1 MNSLQDYK
9 ELFSQLNLTEL
20 SVEEGDFKLF
30 LKKEVATAPISYTE
44 QPVVKAAPVVTESK
58 ESDVPVKMVEGT
70 EVKAPLLG
78 IFYAKVGER
87 PALKVGDSVKSG
99 DVLCTIEAMKMM
111 NEVKATTDGVIKA
124 VYANEG
130 ALVEYNQ
137 TLFVIG

>member
-30 LKKEVATAPISYTE
+30 LKKE
-44 QPVVKAAPVVTESK
+44 AAPSSISQVIETPFPTVSSIEKKAES
-58 ESDVPVKMVEGT
+58 SASVEKVDGT

-78 IFYAKVGER
+78 IFYAVVGDR
-87 PALKVGDSVKSG
+87 PALKVGDNVKAG

-111 NEVKATTDGVIKA
+111 NEVKAPVDGTIKS
-124 VYANEG
+124 VNVTEG
-130 ALVEYNQ
+130 TLVEYNQ

>member
-20 SVEEGDFKLF
+20 SVEEGDFKLV
-30 LKKEVATAPISYTE
+30 LKKEAPAVSMSVPVASTKQDDPALTE
-44 QPVVKAAPVVTESK
+44 KK
-58 ESDVPVKMVEGT
+58 ESGDAQEIVEGT
-70 EVKAPLLG
+70 PVKAPLLG
-78 IFYAKVGER
+78 IFYAAVGDR

-111 NEVKATTDGVIKA
+111 NEVKAPADGVIKA
-124 VYANEG
+124 VCVTEG
-130 ALVEYNQ
+130 TLVEYNQ

>member
-30 LKKEVATAPISYTE
+30 IKREVSAHANQVIADTANVVIPPVEKKAENEAPI
-44 QPVVKAAPVVTESK
+44 KK
-58 ESDVPVKMVEGT
+58 VEGT

-78 IFYAKVGER
+78 IFYGTVGDR
-87 PALKVGDSVKSG
+87 PALKVGDNVKSG

-111 NEVKATTDGVIKA
+111 NEVNSPVDGVIKA
-124 VYANEG
+124 VCVTEG
-130 ALVEYNQ
+130 TLVEYNQ